1 MSLLGSAALSLT
13 GGLRLLAVPALL
25 IGVVTAGHQ
34 MVKARADATA
44 AREQV
49 AMHRGREQCLSEVQ
63 LAQARA
69 DLVEERRKSEL
80 ARAEATAAANTAREV
95 GDKVNDLEE
104 QLRTA
109 QSAAPGSNPG
119 CLSDGMRQRLWG
131 TAGGPAGGTSQP
143 GGGQR

>member
-1 MSLLGSAALSLT
+1 MSLLGPAAKALT
-13 GGLRLLAVPALL
+13 GLFGSLAVPALL
-25 IGVVTAGHQ
+25 IGVVHVGHQ
-34 MVKARADATA
+34 MVQARADAAT
-44 AREQV
+44 AREQ
-49 AMHRGREQCLSEVQ
+49 AAAIRGRNQCLSEIQ

-69 DLVEERRKSEL
+69 ELIEEKRKGEQ
-80 ARAEATAAANTAREV
+80 ARAEAVSAQSLAREV

-109 QSAAPGSNPG
+109 QAAAPGSNPG

-131 TAGGPAGGTSQP
+131 TAGGPTGSAA